1 MNVRTLIKNA
11 LTLSSLGLILCASS
25 VHAQNYPNKPI
36 RFLVGFG
43 AGVVSPVVFGAVLD
57 FSGGGRMATDASTW
71 GWSWMS
77 LGLVA
82 LLGPLATFYL
92 QRTTPTQTR

>member
-1 MNVRTLIKNA
+1 MSTKPRISRRIGSIAESATLAVDGKAKA
-11 LTLSSLGLILCASS
+11 LKAAGRPVI
-25 VHAQNYPNKPI
+25 
-36 RFLVGFG
+36 GFG

-71 GWSWMS
+71 GWAWMS